1 MGVCTVRPKGCVMQ
15 LEMTERRRQLLKLL
29 IQEYVAT
36 SAPVA
41 SEHLLRRHG
50 LNVSSA
56 TIRNELATLEE
67 LGFLTHLHTS
77 AGRIPTDAGYRFF
90 VENLMEQPVLP
101 IHEERTIRHQFA
113 QVQTTLDQ
121 WLNLAGS
128 VMARRAQN
136 VSVVL
141 PPRVSLARLRNVHLI
156 AVHDTLALVVVV
168 LHDGMV
174 RQQTLVLDSVH
185 SQADLTKVAHMVNEL
200 GHDASIVHI
209 RERLEQLD
217 ASIDPLVRAV
227 CELACSTMRQYE
239 EALNS
244 DVRADGL
251 LEMLNHPEFAQ
262 TERIKHMLELV
273 QTGNVLAPVLPQVTR
288 SDGVQVII
296 GTEHQHPEMRDM
308 SMVLAR
314 YGVDDEIVG
323 VLGVVGPMRMPYARA
338 IATVRAIAAVMSDL
352 VGELHGEP
360 RSERDDTK
368 APADTHT
375 SA

>member
-1 MGVCTVRPKGCVMQ
+1 MQ

-368 APADTHT
+368 ASADTHT